1 MPSDKLQL
9 RRILPRS
16 LQPPESSVVPAPA
29 TLPPP
34 DALAPTGTG
43 PLPLIEDDADLVPL
57 LRAATAD
64 ELAPLVDY
72 ILQKGRLTAQ
82 LPHTAA
88 FRQNFPNHTA
98 YADDISAEIQKFGA
112 NTLTTHL
119 LRDGRGLP
127 YRAILEKV
135 ARRVG
140 VKAKPAEPVSD
151 IEERILAAVLSQAW
165 DQMSPEQRH
174 ELLTTLHIHD
184 VPGLRAPL
192 TAAALQAA
200 IHSAGF
206 SAYQLAVLVAN
217 GMATTLLGHG
227 LTLAANAGLV
237 KALALF
243 AGPIGL
249 AFNALWGTA
258 LVAGPAY
265 RVTLPCVI
273 QVALIRQTHFE
284 LQKQKRRRKLIK
296 LAAAAAAVILLI
308 TALLLTRHFLH

>member
-1 MPSDKLQL
+1 
-9 RRILPRS
+9 
-16 LQPPESSVVPAPA
+16 
-29 TLPPP
+29 
-34 DALAPTGTG
+34 
-43 PLPLIEDDADLVPL
+43 
-57 LRAATAD
+57 
-64 ELAPLVDY
+64 
-72 ILQKGRLTAQ
+72 
-82 LPHTAA
+82 
-88 FRQNFPNHTA
+88 
-98 YADDISAEIQKFGA
+98 
-112 NTLTTHL
+112 
-119 LRDGRGLP
+119 
-127 YRAILEKV
+127 
-135 ARRVG
+135 
-140 VKAKPAEPVSD
+140 
-151 IEERILAAVLSQAW
+151 
-165 DQMSPEQRH
+165 MSTEQRH
-174 ELLTTLHIHD
+174 QLLTTLQIHD

-237 KALALF
+237 KALAFF

-284 LQKQKRRRKLIK
+284 LQKQKRRRKLQL
-296 LAAAAAAVILLI
+296 LAAAAIAAILLI
-308 TALLLTRHFLH
+308 TALLLTRHFLR